1 MKRKTKLYLGYP
13 DWPGADKTLWEA
25 AFEPGTDLFDD
36 GGPGAHLAKR
46 TLSQLQYTYGKF
58 LYFLSVE
65 HAELLKRDPADRVNA
80 DTIKEFAKWQPASCG
95 SVTLSIYLDRF
106 AAMRTCLFTE
116 RIGVR
121 SSGVY
126 EDTWGRRGRSQF
138 LLPAS
143 DRIDSVSR
151 LGRSR

>member
-1 MKRKTKLYLGYP
+1 
-13 DWPGADKTLWEA
+13 
-25 AFEPGTDLFDD
+25 
-36 GGPGAHLAKR
+36 
-46 TLSQLQYTYGKF
+46 
-58 LYFLSVE
+58 
-65 HAELLKRDPADRVNA
+65 
-80 DTIKEFAKWQPASCG
+80 
-95 SVTLSIYLDRF
+95 
-106 AAMRTCLFTE
+106 MRTCLFTE

-138 LLPAS
+138 PLPAS